1 MTILYTYFFILYTTL
16 MRIVN
21 RFIKSYKA
29 LSKIEAGI
37 VLFGSEVKALRAGHA
52 DITGAYVR
60 ISGSEAYL
68 INGKIFPYEFSRIE
82 GYQEDRTRKL
92 LLHKGEILAL
102 KSKLDQGKLTLVPLS
117 IYLKNGNFKLEI
129 ALVEA
134 KNKREKRRDRRRE
147 TIEREQ
153 SRELKNI
160 L

>member
-1 MTILYTYFFILYTTL
+1 MKITNRYRGTYKPIEK
-16 MRIVN
+16 V
-21 RFIKSYKA
+21 
-29 LSKIEAGI
+29 EAGI
-37 VLFGSEVKALRAGHA
+37 VLLGSEVKALRAGHA

-92 LLHKGEILAL
+92 LLHKREILAL
-102 KSKLDQGKLTLVPLS
+102 KSKMDQGKFTIVPLS
-117 IYLKNGNFKLEI
+117 IYLKDGNFKLEL

-134 KNKREKRRDRRRE
+134 KNKRDKRRDRRRE
-147 TIEREQ
+147 TIDREQ
-153 SRELKNI
+153 FRELKDI

>member
-1 MTILYTYFFILYTTL
+1 MK
-16 MRIVN
+16 IVN
-21 RFIKSYKA
+21 RFIKSYKP
-29 LSKIEAGI
+29 LEKIEAGI
-37 VLFGSEVKALRAGHA
+37 VLLGSEVKALRASHA

-92 LLHKGEILAL
+92 LLHKREILAL
-102 KSKLDQGKLTLVPLS
+102 KSKLDQGKLMIVPLS
-117 IYLKNGNFKLEI
+117 IYLRDGNFKLEI

-134 KNKREKRRDRRRE
+134 KNKREKRKDKRRE
-147 TIEREQ
+147 ALDREED
-153 SRELKNI
+153 RELKNI